1 MQQDEIKQY
10 ISELLNKGVSLSDI
24 QKQLRS
30 EKGVTMT
37 FLDLRLMVSG
47 IENIDWSKHQK
58 EEKSKEPKKVVDSG
72 GGALP
77 HDEDEAMGANDEE
90 TADGTTVVEVS
101 RLTRP
106 GTIAN
111 GSVKFASG
119 IKANWTVDQYGRLGL
134 DKATGEPT
142 PQDIKEFQVE
152 LQKMLSHGR

>member
-1 MQQDEIKQY
+1 MQKDEIKKY
-10 ISELLNKGVSLSDI
+10 VAKLLNEGVSLSDI

-30 EKGVTMT
+30 EKGVNMT
-37 FLDLRLMVSG
+37 FLDLRLMVSE
-47 IENIDWSKHQK
+47 IENIDWSKQK
-58 EEKSKEPKKVVDSG
+58 TEEKPKEPKKVDPEK
-72 GGALP
+72 GALL
-77 HDEDEAMGANDEE
+77 DEEDEFAGTSDEGI
-90 TADGTTVVEVS
+90 AGGTTVVEVS

-119 IKANWTVDQYGRLGL
+119 IKANWMVDQYGRLGL

-142 PQDIKEFQVE
+142 AQDIKEFQTE

>member
-1 MQQDEIKQY
+1 MQKDEIKQY
-10 ISELLNKGVSLSDI
+10 VAELLNKGVSLSDI

-37 FLDLRLMVSG
+37 FLDLRLIVSE
-47 IENIDWSKHQK
+47 IENIDWSKQQT
-58 EEKSKEPKKVVDSG
+58 EKPKEPEKVGPEEG
-72 GGALP
+72 GLP
-77 HDEDEAMGANDEE
+77 DETDELMGANDESA
-90 TADGTTVVEVS
+90 TDGTTVVEVS

-119 IKANWTVDQYGRLGL
+119 IKANWMIDQYGRLGL
-134 DKATGEPT
+134 DKTTGEPT
-142 PQDIKEFQVE
+142 AQDIKEFQTE